1 MIFGKVKVK
10 ITSIHTATIINRLR
24 NIIPLRDINLT
35 EDNVV
40 SFTTTFSGAKKA
52 AVICSE
58 LTAQITVI
66 SEKGLP
72 VIFNRI
78 KRRYGLYAGAVLAC
92 VIVCFSSVVIWE
104 VRVEGNENVS
114 SIEIERV
121 LRTCGFGEGSIKN
134 RNILEKIYNNYLI
147 SEPRISWISINFDG
161 TVAHVEVKETKSIP
175 EKLNRDKNINIVA
188 SSDGV
193 IKRIDVL
200 DGSREVE
207 TGETVTKGQL
217 LISSFVDT
225 RKTGTLMKAARGNVW
240 ASTIHNYT
248 IYVMKSKN
256 VRNKSG
262 FNENFRYLQILGTE
276 IPLNLVLFNNKNI
289 STTRVK
295 NARFSILNEYNFP
308 FKITTES
315 KSYYDIKETTID
327 KNTAVKIAEAELQNR
342 ISTDLKGA
350 EIIKKDYTQSEEND
364 MYIFNYE
371 LSCIEN
377 IAKETEF
384 HFQEN
389 S

>member
-1 MIFGKVKVK
+1 MYV
-10 ITSIHTATIINRLR
+10 L
-24 NIIPLRDINLT
+24 
-35 EDNVV
+35 
-40 SFTTTFSGAKKA
+40 
-52 AVICSE
+52 
-58 LTAQITVI
+58 

-78 KRRYGLYAGAVLAC
+78 KRRYGLYFGAVVAC
-92 VIVCFSSVVIWE
+92 VIIYFSSVVVWE
-104 VRVEGNENVS
+104 VRVEGNETVS
-114 SIEIERV
+114 SADIERV
-121 LRTCGFGEGSIKN
+121 LSSCGFSEGSVKN
-134 RNILEKIYNNYLI
+134 RSILEKLYNNYLI

-175 EKLNRDKNINIVA
+175 EKLNREKNINIVA

-193 IKRIDVL
+193 IKRIDVF

-240 ASTIHNYT
+240 ATTIHNYT
-248 IYVMKSKN
+248 IYVMKSSS

-262 FNENFRYLQILGTE
+262 FDECFRYLEVLGYE
-276 IPLNLVLFNNKNI
+276 IPLNATFFNNKKI
-289 STTRVK
+289 STTQVK
-295 NARFSILNEYNFP
+295 NQRFSILNKYNFP

-315 KSYYDIKETTID
+315 KFYYNTKETAID
-327 KNTAVKIAEAELQNR
+327 KNTAKTIAENELKDR
-342 ISTDLKGA
+342 ISMELNGA
-350 EIIKKDYTQSEEND
+350 EIIKKDLTESEENE
-364 MYIFNYE
+364 MYVFNYE
-371 LSCIEN
+371 LLCIEN

-384 HFQEN
+384 QFQEN